1 VLGDGAGRAGEE
13 CEKAD
18 GRELWVLAEMYDV
31 PGVREWLRGEG
42 LDLGNL
48 CAACEFG
55 LVPEGD
61 RRELVEACEGIAKEG
76 LRGVTGESGGLAGVG
91 VAVMSRLLRA
101 FGEREGTIKGRG
113 NIRAG
118 FNFLNEWWKAN
129 RAGGQG
135 VEPSRADVDGL
146 LGLLD
151 LSKLTTEVLRG
162 VVKPSGLVG
171 AERMNEIYEEKLAGA
186 STEEGGEDLALTRV
200 LGARAIAAV
209 LTENY
214 CVTFV
219 AVHGRGAK
227 KRVAFSTWAGFVNGT
242 DSRVHILNVQTGE
255 IDVSIKPR
263 EGNVHSGGFRGVAF
277 NEGGDLFVSCRTRI
291 DVYDCAGTFVRSIG
305 GPVSNGGKFHFV
317 NGIAFTRGGDLVV
330 ADNGA
335 ENQRVH
341 IIREDGTHVRSF
353 GSKGTGEGQFS
364 QICGVAVGHDGSI
377 VVADRANACVHVFDM
392 EGRHVRSIRG
402 QGDGEGRLRLPAR
415 VAIGT
420 EGEVIVTDYNLK
432 RVLIYSKE
440 GKYLQSVGKGG
451 SAVESFKKRRGVA
464 VDEDGVLY
472 VADSSAGNV
481 PPGGPGRGIR
491 MYTTS

>member
-1 VLGDGAGRAGEE
+1 M
-13 CEKAD
+13 
-18 GRELWVLAEMYDV
+18 LAEMYDV

-101 FGEREGTIKGRG
+101 FGEREGIIKGRG

-135 VEPSRADVDGL
+135 IEPSRADVDGL

-162 VVKPSGLVG
+162 VVKPSGLVA
-171 AERMNEIYEEKLAGA
+171 AERMNEIYEEKLARAGA
-186 STEEGGEDLALTRV
+186 GEGGEDRALTRV
-200 LGARAIAAV
+200 LGARAIAAMMTANSY
-209 LTENY
+209 L
-214 CVTFV
+214 TFV
-219 AVHGRGAK
+219 AVHGRGAR
-227 KRVAFSTWAGFVNGT
+227 KRVAFSTCTET

-263 EGNVHSGGFRGVAF
+263 EGNASMAGFGGVAF

-305 GPVSNGGKFHFV
+305 GPGSNGGKFGHV

-330 ADNGA
+330 ADSGA
-335 ENQRVH
+335 ARVH
-341 IIREDGTHVRSF
+341 IFRVDGTHVRSF

-364 QICGVAVGHDGSI
+364 WISGVAVGHDGSI
-377 VVADRANACVHVFDM
+377 AVADGDNACVHVFDM

-402 QGDGEGRLRLPAR
+402 QGDGEGRLRFPHY

-420 EGEVIVTDYNLK
+420 EEEVIVADLVHSLK

-451 SAVESFKKRRGVA
+451 SAVESLKTPRGVA

-472 VADSSAGNV
+472 VVDIDPENV
-481 PPGGPGRGIR
+481 APGGPGRGIR